1 VKSVALRAC
10 RVCRFSFESASDEEA
25 RCPAC
30 GGETV
35 AFEYSPSQAWI
46 SETTVTNVR
55 VPVRIVPKPP
65 KDDPEK

>member
-1 VKSVALRAC
+1 VALRAC
-10 RVCRFSFESASDEEA
+10 RVCRFSFETASDEA

-35 AFEYSPSQAWI
+35 AFEYNPAQAWI

-55 VPVRIVPKPP
+55 VPIRVVPKPP
-65 KDDPEK
+65 KDDDSKK